1 MKQTRTTL
9 KELTAMYRAVLRHG
23 ILCNAIALGLIAA
36 PAMAYTPQ
44 DSYDV
49 QNEKVNVTVGGTTI
63 DGVSASGLVANG
75 DDCGAAMSIV
85 YSDPTDTGLT
95 LIKNSLYDGNK
106 ALGNEADSGAF
117 NVRLGNVRVENTKF
131 SNNEAQTAGAIYV
144 YTAKNSGYNKLVI
157 DNSVFEGNIASGE
170 DNADVENGGG
180 AIVNVAINSK
190 NNGDAGLWI
199 SNSSFVNNQNTK
211 NNLNGGGAINVG
223 SQSRTNITDTE
234 FIVNTSASRGG
245 AISARD
251 FNNGKNDEAVMDI
264 VGSVFQ
270 GNVAATTGGAIDNT
284 LYNSDTMAGSVY
296 VSGTTFGGAEEG
308 QGNSALN
315 GGAIYNHKGGT
326 VKLNGQDQVGNM
338 YITDSTFTGNTATAN
353 GGAIYNEG
361 TLTVT
366 GESAFTNNSTTT
378 SGGGAIYNSGALTL
392 TGTESNKVA
401 FTGNH
406 TTKNGGA
413 IFAATGGSL
422 DIDYAKFENNT
433 ATNGG
438 AITNLGTSALTI
450 DNSIFTGNTV
460 ATNGGAIQNN
470 ATVDAEIS
478 NTTFSGNYTGKSS
491 TSASG
496 SGSGGAIYNGS
507 GKLTLTNNT
516 FTGNGKLV
524 DGNTETM
531 KTGTGGAIYNN
542 SGTLEISGG
551 SITDNMANKAG
562 AIYVSSGSL
571 SIDGTEITG
580 NASTGGSGVIWVNG
594 GNGFTINN
602 ATIDNNSGIKNN
614 APIYVV
620 EGLGLVPAGTGA
632 AGNGGAIYNSSAS
645 GKTSTITGGSIS
657 QNVAATGGAIYNNR
671 GILDIKGTTFNGN
684 VASGVSVNSSVIGGG
699 AIRNLDTLNIKDA
712 TFTNNIATQ
721 KGGAIFNAASK
732 TITFDGSNTFSGNK
746 SDVTWDEGNG
756 NITASTANDIYN
768 NMGTIDIISGAGE
781 TNTFAG
787 GFDGVAGSKLNING
801 AGTTNIA
808 NALKNHTTTVNA
820 GELHLTNADLTGSKI
835 AVKSGAT
842 INTIDDEINDY
853 MTGEGNN
860 GTITLADDA
869 LVKGDIDYIAGLADT
884 YSADSGAN
892 ITYKLA
898 NALNLSGM
906 QYGAAKEIRVTNT
919 GATVNADANFAW
931 YNAVDGLTLTSGGT
945 GTGTVLV
952 SGVAGGINA
961 AVDAT
966 DETVQ
971 EITYSAN
978 AASETFDGAD
988 NVIQNADFSIVGNG
1002 SDANSNKIVFEND
1015 MIVDEKSTLA
1025 LNDIVLE
1032 KTNDEAIVNKAGA
1045 TLNIKDSRIAV
1056 NVNNYGT
1063 LVSDPTYYDA
1073 KVVNAGDATFTE
1085 DVFENGSS
1093 LTNSATVN
1101 LNNVEFVSG
1110 STLTGLAG
1118 NVLNVAGTDNKFN
1131 GTSTGNNVVLANGA
1145 KFVGTLSDG
1154 SVDARNGGIDT
1165 ITGSVSGG
1173 DLYVD
1178 ANLNAGTVDTFGG
1191 TTGATVKG
1199 IKLAGTA
1206 YGDDDKVKLTI
1217 GEAALD
1223 SDVEI
1228 DGTNYFTSVVKDGN
1242 DIVFS
1247 DKLINES
1254 NLYKKLGSWTGG
1266 NYIKSNVDMANT
1278 ADANHLTVGGA
1289 LAALDSAVGDMSG
1302 FGSQNYAKNTGSVA
1316 ANITALDSQLKTV
1329 STEGEIASGNTGF
1342 VSGGAVYTALAGKQ
1356 DTLTAGSGIS
1366 LTDGT
1371 IAVSGLTTSNLAA
1384 DANIAKTQLASSVQ
1398 DSLAL
1403 ADSALQADSALN
1415 GANLT
1420 AGSVALDKLATTD
1433 LSQFDNS
1440 TSGFITKDV
1449 NDLANYTTTSDMNT
1463 AITTAKDAAIAAAAT
1478 DATTKANNALAAA
1491 KEYVD
1496 GKGYQTASDVDS
1508 AMDAKITA
1516 LDLENTYATKDG
1528 VENSFNAVHGE
1539 VNDAINT
1546 AAADATSKANQALT
1560 DAKDYTNT
1568 KLADYSTTADMNT
1581 AIATAKDEAIAAAA
1595 TDATTKANNALA
1607 AAKEYVDG
1615 KGYQTEDDVNAL
1627 ISSATSGKQDAIVDN
1642 EFIVADGNGGLKVKD
1657 ASVTDAHLADSAVTT
1672 AKVADGAITSDKLD
1686 SGVKDSLTKANTA
1699 VQTVTTGTANGTITV
1714 DGTEVAVA
1722 GWNTKQDTISNTS
1735 TIVKDG
1741 TGLKVAD
1748 GSIGTTQL
1756 DSSVNES
1763 LTRANSAVQS
1773 VTTGTTNGTIS
1784 VDGTEVEVA
1793 GLGSLAY
1800 EDAAS
1805 FEAAGA
1811 AAAAEANAKAYTDA
1825 RLSALHDNSVE
1836 MANAYTDRRIE
1847 DLDKNLSAGVAG
1859 AVALSAVA
1867 TSGVERGEVSVG
1879 AGYGYFN
1886 GQSAAA
1892 FGATMGL
1899 SNRWSI
1905 NAGAGISNAD
1915 VSFRAG
1921 TNYKFKLF

>member
-23 ILCNAIALGLIAA
+23 ILCNAIALGLIATA
-36 PAMAYTPQ
+36 PAMAERETAADRLVVSGGQSVESENFSWSGFSGSQYGGAVDNSGNLTLTGVEFANNSAVSLGGAI
-44 DSYDV
+44 DNY
-49 QNEKVNVTVGGTTI
+49 NGEVTINGNSIFSGN
-63 DGVSASGLVANG
+63 SAANG
-75 DDCGAAMSIV
+75 GAVDTDGGKLTINSDVSFNSNSATNGGAIVMSNGAVVNITGASFASNEATSYGGGLLDNGAV
-85 YSDPTDTGLT
+85 VNIKGVIGTDTFKQNSAQNGGGIFVATNGNTSVEDATFKSNTATNNAGAVYNKGILKVT
-95 LIKNSLYDGNK
+95 NSNFDSNTSNSL
-106 ALGNEADSGAF
+106 
-117 NVRLGNVRVENTKF
+117 
-131 SNNEAQTAGAIYV
+131 AGAIYNIGTLSV
-144 YTAKNSGYNKLVI
+144 IGSTFDGNNS
-157 DNSVFEGNIASGE
+157 AQ
-170 DNADVENGGG
+170 GG
-180 AIVNVAINSK
+180 AIIDNTEATGGMTITNSTFK
-190 NNGDAGLWI
+190 NNTATVGTGAIGI
-199 SNSSFVNNQNTK
+199 FSGHGTTINNVQFKSNSA
-211 NNLNGGGAINVG
+211 GEGGALFVG
-223 SQSRTNITDTE
+223 SEATANIINGSVFDS
-234 FIVNTSASRGG
+234 NTATTVGG
-245 AISARD
+245 AISTRSVDAG
-251 FNNGKNDEAVMDI
+251 NNVDAKLDI
-264 VGSVFQ
+264 VGATFS
-270 GNVAATTGGAIDNT
+270 GNSAGTTGGAIDNNF
-284 LYNSDTMAGSVY
+284 YNSVGHAGSVY
-296 VSGTTFGGAEEG
+296 VSGTTFGGTGTGE
-308 QGNSALN
+308 GNSAAN
-315 GGAIYNHKGGT
+315 GGAIYNHKNAT
-326 VKLNGQDQVGNM
+326 QTGNM
-338 YITDSTFTGNTATAN
+338 YITDTTFAGNSATAN

-361 TLTVT
+361 TLTLNSSTFT
-366 GESAFTNNSTTT
+366 GNTAVA
-378 SGGGAIYNSGALTL
+378 GGAIYNDKGTITANGSLFESNNDGAINSDKGTITL
-392 TGTESNKVA
+392 TDTSFKNN
-401 FTGNH
+401 TGENF
-406 TTKNGGA
+406 GA
-413 IFAATGGSL
+413 IGLWNGRNSVVTINAQDADVVFSG
-422 DIDYAKFENNT
+422 NT
-433 ATNGG
+433 ATDGEG
-438 AITNLGTSALTI
+438 AG
-450 DNSIFTGNTV
+450 D
-460 ATNGGAIQNN
+460 
-470 ATVDAEIS
+470 
-478 NTTFSGNYTGKSS
+478 
-491 TSASG
+491 
-496 SGSGGAIYNGS
+496 
-507 GKLTLTNNT
+507 
-516 FTGNGKLV
+516 
-524 DGNTETM
+524 
-531 KTGTGGAIYNN
+531 
-542 SGTLEISGG
+542 
-551 SITDNMANKAG
+551 
-562 AIYVSSGSL
+562 
-571 SIDGTEITG
+571 
-580 NASTGGSGVIWVNG
+580 
-594 GNGFTINN
+594 
-602 ATIDNNSGIKNN
+602 
-614 APIYVV
+614 
-620 EGLGLVPAGTGA
+620 
-632 AGNGGAIYNSSAS
+632 IYNSR
-645 GKTSTITGGSIS
+645 GTI
-657 QNVAATGGAIYNNR
+657 
-671 GILDIKGTTFNGN
+671 
-684 VASGVSVNSSVIGGG
+684 
-699 AIRNLDTLNIKDA
+699 NL
-712 TFTNNIATQ
+712 
-721 KGGAIFNAASK
+721 NAAAGR
-732 TITFDGSNTFSGNK
+732 TISMDGGI
-746 SDVTWDEGNG
+746 V
-756 NITASTANDIYN
+756 
-768 NMGTIDIISGAGE
+768 GA
-781 TNTFAG
+781 F
-787 GFDGVAGSKLNING
+787 GSEKLNINSATG
-801 AGTTNIA
+801 NTGLVDIAANIE
-808 NALKNHTTTVNA
+808 NHTVNVDA
-820 GELHLTNADLTGSKI
+820 GELHLSKGAADGSNLTDSTVNV
-835 AVKSGAT
+835 ASGAT
-842 INTIDDEINDY
+842 INTIDNLVNDYTDEI
-853 MTGEGNN
+853 TLKN
-860 GTITLADDA
+860 GA
-869 LVKGDIDYIAGLADT
+869 LVKGDIDYTAGLADK

-898 NALNLSGM
+898 NALNLSGV
-906 QYGAAKEIRVTNT
+906 QYGSKEIAITNT
-919 GATVNADANFAW
+919 GATVNADVNFAW
-931 YNAVDGLTLTSGGT
+931 FNGDTGLTLTSGGN

-978 AASETFDGAD
+978 AESETFDGAD

-1002 SDANSNKIVFEND
+1002 SDANSNKIVFENN

-1032 KTNDEAIVNKAGA
+1032 KTNDEAIVNQAGG

-1131 GTSTGNNVVLANGA
+1131 GTSTGNNVVLASGA
-1145 KFVGTLSDG
+1145 DFAGTLSDG
-1154 SVDARNGGIDT
+1154 VVDARNGSIDT

-1254 NLYKKLGSWTGG
+1254 NLYKKLGSWNGG
-1266 NYIKSNVDMANT
+1266 NYIATSADMENV
-1278 ADANHLTVGGA
+1278 ADGENYMTVGQA
-1289 LAALDSAVGDMSG
+1289 LSALDT
-1302 FGSQNYAKNTGSVA
+1302 N
-1316 ANITALDSQLKTV
+1316 LKTV
-1329 STEGEIASGNTGF
+1329 STAGTIAAGQTGF
-1342 VSGGAVYTALAGKQ
+1342 VTGDAVNTALTSKQ

-1366 LTDGT
+1366 LTDDT

-1384 DANIAKTQLASSVQ
+1384 DADIAKTQLASSVQ

-1403 ADSALQADSALN
+1403 ADSALQADSELN

-1420 AGSVALDKLATTD
+1420 AGSVALDKLATKD

-1449 NDLANYTTTSDMNT
+1449 SDLANYTTTADMN
-1463 AITTAKDAAIAAAAT
+1463 DAIAAAETSA
-1478 DATTKANNALAAA
+1478 
-1491 KEYVD
+1491 
-1496 GKGYQTASDVDS
+1496 KGY
-1508 AMDAKITA
+1508 
-1516 LDLENTYATKDG
+1516 
-1528 VENSFNAVHGE
+1528 
-1539 VNDAINT
+1539 
-1546 AAADATSKANQALT
+1546 T
-1560 DAKDYTNT
+1560 DT
-1568 KLADYSTTADMNT
+1568 KLADYTTTADMNA
-1581 AIATAKDEAIAAAA
+1581 AIATAKDEAIEG
-1595 TDATTKANNALA
+1595 
-1607 AAKEYVDG
+1607 AKDYVDG

-1672 AKVADGAITSDKLD
+1672 AKVANGAITSDKLD
-1686 SGVKDSLTKANTA
+1686 SGVKDSLAKANTA

-1722 GWNTKQDTISNTS
+1722 GWNTKQDTISDTS

-1756 DSSVNES
+1756 DSSVNDS
-1763 LTRANSAVQS
+1763 LAKANSAVQS

-1784 VDGTEVEVA
+1784 VNGTDVEVA